1 MDKNET
7 ITKLVT
13 AAPMLAAIGEE
24 MSFTRAAERLK
35 VNQSAISH
43 RTKSL
48 EDALDHTL
56 FDRTTR
62 QFRLTEI
69 GEILCHAASD
79 TMSRW
84 DIALDKLERSRSTNL
99 IHLSL
104 PSSLAM
110 KWLIPLLPNAQAKGL
125 NLSVDVNEETVSFHS
140 NEADAAIRFGHGPY
154 PGLHTTRLSHSWIQ
168 PVACPAYIDSR
179 KDDVNLLDNAE
190 TTFLADRPGET
201 DNTDYSWN
209 YYFAETES
217 IKENF
222 KANYQFDRADLMLQ
236 AVMAGMGVG
245 LGRTL
250 LIEKDIEM
258 GYLKTIGKPVRMQS
272 SYWLVCSPSF
282 AETNRFERLRDWLKN
297 EIKQQSDNNKRF

>member
-1 MDKNET
+1 MDRNET
-7 ITKLVT
+7 IAKLVT

-24 MSFTRAAERLK
+24 MSFTRAAERLN

-48 EDALDHTL
+48 EDALGHKL

-62 QFRLTEI
+62 QLRLTEI
-69 GEILCHAASD
+69 GEIFCHAASD

-110 KWLIPLLPNAQAKGL
+110 KWLIPVLPNAQTKGL
-125 NLSVDVNEETVSFHS
+125 NISVDVNEETVSFHA

-154 PGLHTTRLSHSWIQ
+154 PGLHATRLSHSWIQ
-168 PVACPAYIDSR
+168 PVVSPAYLDSQTEG
-179 KDDVNLLDNAE
+179 VNLLDNAE
-190 TTFLADRPGET
+190 TTFLADNRGDT
-201 DNTDYSWN
+201 DSTDYSWD
-209 YYFAETES
+209 YYFSETES

-222 KANYQFDRADLMLQ
+222 KADHQFDRADLMLQ
-236 AVMAGMGVG
+236 AVMGGMGVG

-250 LIEKDIEM
+250 LIEGDIKT
-258 GYLKTIGKPVRMQS
+258 GYLKALGEPVRMKT
-272 SYWLVCSPSF
+272 SYWLVCSTSF
-282 AETNRFERLRDWLKN
+282 AETNRFERLRDWLKS
-297 EIKQQSDNNKRF
+297 EIDTTVRSDSD